1 MNQAAHAAWR
11 TDSRPGVVEGLRRV
25 AGRELDPLLWQAACL
40 DRIAARDP
48 LVMAWAHVVDE
59 TSLEPTLQS
68 VRGVLHGLP
77 IGVKDVI
84 DVAAM
89 PTGCGSPA
97 MDGFVADADA
107 AAVARLKAAGAVV
120 LGKTVTTEF
129 AFMRAGPTRNPLD
142 PARTPGGS
150 SSGSAAAVADGHVP
164 VALTTQTGGS
174 TIRPAAYCGIVGYK
188 PPVGT
193 VPLAGLRIL
202 DPNMDTIGL
211 HARSVADIARV
222 ASVLEA
228 RPREPNPAER
238 VNILVTGLGQ
248 GPGADMSNTHFLMRC
263 GARLRES
270 GASVVD
276 IELPFDRATLDDCHR
291 TIMSAAVARSFA
303 DLFETKRDLL
313 STELCAFIERG
324 RRHGNDELAD
334 ARARVE
340 RAREAIG
347 RVCGHDSVLIWP
359 SATGE
364 APIGLAAT
372 GDSSLNRPWSLLG
385 YGVMTVPA
393 GAGPAGMPLGLQIID
408 PQPGAPLLFAAAF
421 AAETA
426 FAATQSRE

>member
-1 MNQAAHAAWR
+1 MSGTVHPAR
-11 TDSRPGVVEGLRRV
+11 RFDLRPGVVEGLRRV
-25 AGRELDPLLWQAACL
+25 AEQELDPLLWQAACL

-48 LVMAWAHVVDE
+48 AIMAWTHVVDE
-59 TSLEPTLQS
+59 ASLGPALQPAT
-68 VRGVLHGLP
+68 GVLHGLP
-77 IGVKDVI
+77 VGVKDVI

-97 MDGFVADADA
+97 MEGFVADGDA
-107 AAVARLKAAGAVV
+107 AAVARLKAAGAVM

-129 AFMRAGPTRNPLD
+129 AFMRPGPTRNPLD

-188 PPVGT
+188 PPLGT

-211 HARSVADIARV
+211 HARSVSDVAQV
-222 ASVLEA
+222 ASILEA
-228 RPREPNPAER
+228 RPREPNPTER
-238 VNILVTGLGQ
+238 ANFLVAGLGQ

-276 IELPFDRATLDDCHR
+276 IELPFDRAALDDCHR
-291 TIMSAAVARSFA
+291 TIMSAAVARSFRE
-303 DLFETKRDLL
+303 LFETKRDLL
-313 STELCAFIERG
+313 SDELCAFIERG
-324 RRHGNDELAD
+324 RQHGSDELAD
-334 ARARVE
+334 ARGLVE
-340 RAREAIG
+340 RVRAAIG
-347 RVCGHDSVLIWP
+347 RVCGQDSVLLWP

-364 APIGLAAT
+364 APIGLATT

-393 GAGPAGMPLGLQIID
+393 GSGPAGMPLGLQIID

-426 FAATQSRE
+426 FAATPSKE